1 MIQAYTI
8 DSIHE
13 QVSSKSL
20 VILDASLFQKHQSED
35 NPAEATT
42 PWVIEAA
49 RGYIQYSSFNTDG
62 DETHLIR
69 LRSGEMKDKT
79 INADVIVCAFDAS
92 IQSLLSVVMS
102 ENPFPDNGSLIRLLD
117 AEVWTYLAS
126 AQVLDMSSTYDLRI
140 FSDNTYTSL
149 TDFQAVL
156 ERFAENNV
164 ANQMQD
170 IGAIEETIFWR
181 RMMKTRR
188 SSRVPAPN
196 YTLASGGQPSEI
208 GPTYANHTFPRRRA
222 RLPLQRPRSQSES
235 ADLSIPRTMPFD
247 RPENTDKYTRY
258 TSHYGS
264 ETSNSTGDGN
274 RR

>member
-8 DSIHE
+8 DGIHE
-13 QVSSKSL
+13 QVSSKSP
-20 VILDASLFQKHQSED
+20 VILDACFSKKYQPED
-35 NPAEATT
+35 NPVKATA
-42 PWVIEAA
+42 PWVVEAA
-49 RGYIQYSSFNTDG
+49 RGCIQYGSPNPD
-62 DETHLIR
+62 DDKTHIIR
-69 LRSGEMKDKT
+69 LQSEEMKDKT

-92 IQSLLSVVMS
+92 IQSLLNMIMS
-102 ENPFPDNGSLIRLLD
+102 GKPFIDDGSLIRLLG
-117 AEVWTYLAS
+117 AEVWMYLAS
-126 AQVLDMSSTYDLRI
+126 TRVLDMSSTYDLKI

-149 TDFQAVL
+149 TDFQALL
-156 ERFAENNV
+156 EQFAESDT

-170 IGAIEETIFWR
+170 IGAMEETIFWR
-181 RMMKTRR
+181 RMMKSRR
-188 SSRVPAPN
+188 PSRVPAPN